1 MIKIKT
7 IGIWG
12 FEGTLMEDTYEA
24 LRNLFCDIGVIKR
37 GGIRKPL
44 RYSAIISENNKNV
57 KLGEFNTDKEAHEA
71 IIKHQVERFIN
82 NASQFTDTMQIY
94 PCVDKGYFVTP
105 TGLVITRFGTKVK
118 GGLSTTGYLR
128 TNIWV
133 NGTHKFRS
141 FHRMIAESLIPN
153 PDNLPCINHID
164 GNKQNNNV
172 TNLEWVTYSE
182 NTIHAMK
189 IGLKTDPKGRNHY
202 KRAVNQY
209 TLDGKFI
216 RRWESIKAVQDKWNL
231 KSIKISSCCRGRI
244 KTSLGY
250 KWEYAD

>member
-1 MIKIKT
+1 MIKIENT
-7 IGIWG
+7 QVWG
-12 FEGTLMEDTYEA
+12 FEGAIRKDTYEA
-24 LRNLFCDIGVIKR
+24 LRNLFCDIGVIKY

-44 RYSAIISENNKNV
+44 RYSAIISENNRNV

-71 IIKHQVERFIN
+71 IIKHQVDRFIK
-82 NASQFTDTMQIY
+82 NASQFTDIIQIH

-153 PDNLPCINHID
+153 PDNLPCINHKD
-164 GNKQNNNV
+164 GNKINNSID
-172 TNLEWVTYSE
+172 NLEWCTYSQNTKHAYETGLEKVMVGE
-182 NTIHAMK
+182 NHHAHK
-189 IGLKTDPKGRNHY
+189 LTANAVRDIRANYVKGSRTQGSRYFSEKYGVDVSIINDVVN
-202 KRAVNQY
+202 KRIWRHV
-209 TLDGKFI
+209 I
-216 RRWESIKAVQDKWNL
+216 
-231 KSIKISSCCRGRI
+231 
-244 KTSLGY
+244 
-250 KWEYAD
+250 

>member
-1 MIKIKT
+1 MIKIGKT
-7 IGIWG
+7 WVGG
-12 FEGTLMEDTYEA
+12 FEGAIREDTYEA
-24 LRNLFCDIGVIKR
+24 LRNLFCDIGVIKC

-44 RYSAIISENNKNV
+44 CYSAMISENNKNV

-105 TGLVITRFGTKVK
+105 TGLVITRFGTRVT

-153 PDNLPCINHID
+153 PNNFPCINHKN
-164 GNKQNNNV
+164 GNKTDNRV
-172 TNLEWVTYSE
+172 ENLEWCDYSY
-182 NTIHAMK
+182 NTNHAYQT
-189 IGLKTDPKGRNHY
+189 GLEKLVVGESHHAHKLTD
-202 KRAVNQY
+202 
-209 TLDGKFI
+209 
-216 RRWESIKAVQDKWNL
+216 KAVRDIRTNYVKGSR
-231 KSIKISSCCRGRI
+231 KRGAGFFAKKYGVDVSVIRDVANY
-244 KTSLGY
+244 KT
-250 KWEYAD
+250 WRHVI

>member
-1 MIKIKT
+1 MEE
-7 IGIWG
+7 IWKDISG
-12 FEGTLMEDTYEA
+12 YEGLYQVSNLGRVRSFDRYV
-24 LRNLFCDIGVIKR
+24 RNGTSNRNIKR
-37 GGIRKPL
+37 GKILK
-44 RYSAIISENNKNV
+44 
-57 KLGEFNTDKEAHEA
+57 
-71 IIKHQVERFIN
+71 
-82 NASQFTDTMQIY
+82 
-94 PCVDKGYFVTP
+94 PCV
-105 TGLVITRFGTKVK
+105 TRD
-118 GGLSTTGYLR
+118 GYLQLNLIKDKKKKVS
-128 TNIWV
+128 TI
-133 NGTHKFRS
+133 
-141 FHRMIAESLIPN
+141 HRLVAKAFIEN
-153 PDNLPCINHID
+153 PENKPCVNHID